1 MKKIRRVIGKA
12 IKMLRELNY
21 GAILLVLIGIGIGLI
36 IFFYLS
42 KSKLS
47 FTNANTI
54 LTSILTINGV
64 FSAILI
70 TYLFTR
76 ITWTK
81 DRKLEIQK
89 EAINLSQK
97 VTEFRRIL
105 NVLISYYGVWESDKE
120 TKSLLDFSEFK
131 HIEYYDYRQMIRVDY
146 KPEKHPLIEKL
157 YKDPNFSEGQ
167 SVLYLAISTLVKQR
181 KADYVWQQELYKDYQ
196 HKGIYNPRIVE
207 KWMEYGIMDTI
218 AYWLGNNYRMIHFYA
233 LRDHHEFILA
243 AATRINKKYEHYE
256 VDNKLIREL
265 AEDMSAH
272 YVTDLYSCLNI
283 LKKGIESLNLLII
296 VLISFSTIFGVL
308 LPFLLLLIIS
318 ENSFFPPII
327 NIVATVNASLISYF
341 IIKFPF
347 LINRELKWM

>member
-1 MKKIRRVIGKA
+1 MKKIRRITKKA
-12 IKMLRELNY
+12 FNFLKDLNY
-21 GAILLVLIGIGIGLI
+21 GEILLVLIGIAIGII
-36 IFFYLS
+36 VYFYIS
-42 KSKLS
+42 KGKLS
-47 FTNANTI
+47 FTSANTI
-54 LTSILTINGV
+54 ITSILTINGI

-70 TYLFTR
+70 TYLFSR

-81 DRKLEIQK
+81 DRKLEIQE

-105 NVLISYYGVWESDKE
+105 NVLITYYGVWESDKK
-120 TKSLLDFSEFK
+120 TKSLLDFNEFK
-131 HIEYYDYRQMIRVDY
+131 HVEYYDYRQMTRVDY

-167 SVLYLAISTLVKQR
+167 SILYLAISTLVKQR
-181 KADYVWQQELYKDYQ
+181 KGNYVWQQELYKDYQ
-196 HKGIYNPRIVE
+196 HKGIYNPKIVE
-207 KWMEYGIMDTI
+207 KWIEYGIMDTI
-218 AYWLGNNYRMIHFYA
+218 AYWCGNNYRMINFYA
-233 LRDHHEFILA
+233 LRDHNEYILS

-256 VDNKLIREL
+256 LDNKLIREL
-265 AEDMSAH
+265 AEDMSTH
-272 YVTDLYSCLNI
+272 YLPELYSCLNV
-283 LKKGIESLNLLII
+283 LKKGIESLNLLIL

-318 ENSFFPPII
+318 ENSYFPTII

-347 LINRELKWM
+347 LINKELKWM